1 MIRVQDLSF
10 TYERALRPALDRI
23 SLEIPPGTITAILG
37 PNGSGKTTLLHLLL
51 GILSP
56 TQGTI
61 LIAGQPREEYTR
73 RMLSR
78 MVGLVPQDE
87 NVPFE
92 LDVLEYVLLGRAPYL
107 GLMEKPGRDDEEAAL
122 AVLEATGLIPL
133 IQRTVPSLSGGE
145 RQLVTVARALAQE
158 PRILLLDEP
167 TSHLDLRNTRRI
179 LQIAR
184 ELAGRGVTIVFTTHD
199 PNAAAASSDR
209 VVLLRR
215 GQVVAA
221 GAVRE
226 VLTSE
231 TLTATYEMPVEVI
244 QVGERP
250 VVLV

>member
-61 LIAGQPREEYTR
+61 LMAGQPRGEYTR

-87 NVPFE
+87 NIPFE

-122 AVLEATGLIPL
+122 AVLEATGLTPL

-199 PNAAAASSDR
+199 PNAAAASADR
-209 VVLLRR
+209 VVLLRQ